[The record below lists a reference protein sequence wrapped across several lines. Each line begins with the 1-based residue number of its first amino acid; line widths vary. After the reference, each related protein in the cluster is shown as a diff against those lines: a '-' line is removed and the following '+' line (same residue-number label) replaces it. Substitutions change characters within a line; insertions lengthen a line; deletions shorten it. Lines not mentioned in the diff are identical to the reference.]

1 MISSVGIFIKYSEA
15 RHCAVL
21 FLSPENKYCLINGKM
36 CYHLCILH
44 VVKEMRV
51 LFLLKGVKHL

>member
-21 FLSPENKYCLINGKM
+21 FLSPENKYCLIYGKM

-44 VVKEMRV
+44 VVNKR
-51 LFLLKGVKHL
+51 